1 MPTALVLGASRGL
14 GLEFA
19 KQYLADGWRVYATHR
34 AEADRVRL
42 RDLGAQTLA
51 LDVLAADDLAGLAWQ
66 LEGERIDVA
75 VVNAGVY
82 GPRDSHPQ
90 HPPTNGEFDLVMH
103 TNVLAPM
110 RLLPRLAPLI
120 GPARGTLAFMSS
132 RMGSIS
138 ATGAGHGML
147 YRVSKAAENM
157 VARARARRA
166 GRARRARARAAPGVG
181 AHRHGR
187 AQRRRRGAGE
197 RGRHAAR
204 DRRRGRIPGRRL
216 LRLPRAVARMVRP
229 CC

>member
-66 LEGERIDVA
+66 LEGERVDVA

-138 ATGAGHGML
+138 ATSAGHGML

-157 VARARARRA
+157 VARLAHVELGALGVRVLALHPGWARTDMGGPNADVEVPASVAGMRRVIA
-166 GRARRARARAAPGVG
+166 
-181 AHRHGR
+181 
-187 AQRRRRGAGE
+187 
-197 RGRHAAR
+197 
-204 DRRRGRIPGRRL
+204 D
-216 LRLPRAVARMVRP
+216 AVAYPGGGFYDYRGQSLAW
-229 CC
+229 